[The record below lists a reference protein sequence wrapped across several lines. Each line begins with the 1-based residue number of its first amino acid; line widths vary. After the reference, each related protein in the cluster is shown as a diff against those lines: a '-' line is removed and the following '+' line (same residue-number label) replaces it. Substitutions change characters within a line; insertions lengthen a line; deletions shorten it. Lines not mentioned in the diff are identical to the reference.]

1 MPADARGLVGR
12 CAVAVMAK
20 APAVGR
26 VKTRLV
32 PPLSLDEAAALG
44 GCFLRDVT
52 ANIALAGRSAPID
65 GFVAYAPAG
74 SEALFESVIEPG
86 TGFVLADGSPS
97 MPAGVDGFGRCLLHA
112 VQGLL
117 ARGYGAVCLVNSDG
131 PTLPTAFLV
140 EAATALAVPGDRL
153 VLGPA
158 DDGGYYLIGMKQA
171 HAPVFAAIDWST
183 ERVTSQTRDRAD
195 AIGLDT
201 VMLRSWFDVDD
212 VASLRLLVDALDG
225 GGRDG
230 SYGAPETTRWLAETD
245 MRRRLA
251 RVAGPA

>member
-1 MPADARGLVGR
+1 
-12 CAVAVMAK
+12 MAK

-32 PPLSLDEAAALG
+32 PPLSHDEAAALG

-52 ANIALAGRSAPID
+52 ANIALAGRSVPID

-74 SEALFESVIEPG
+74 SEALFEPVIEPG
-86 TGFVLADGSPS
+86 TGFVLADGSPP
-97 MPAGVDGFGRCLLHA
+97 MPAGVGGFGRSLLHA

-117 ARGYGAVCLVNSDG
+117 ARGYGTVCLVNSDG

-140 EAATALAVPGDRL
+140 EAATALAAPGDRL

-158 DDGGYYLIGMKQA
+158 DDGGYYLIGMKRA

-183 ERVTSQTRDRAD
+183 ERVTAQTRARA
-195 AIGLDT
+195 ASIGLDAL
-201 VMLRSWFDVDD
+201 MLRPWFDVDD
-212 VASLRLLVDALDG
+212 VSALRRLIAGLDG
-225 GGRDG
+225 ASRDG
-230 SYGAPETTRWLAETD
+230 GFAAPATTRWLAETD

-251 RVAGPA
+251 GVAEPA